1 MVRAVMKTLLSDRF
15 APITSSIGF
24 LQLGLDDAVEAL
36 TEWRRKL
43 VGAVETDELD
53 AGFPECLHALE
64 PLTGG
69 VRPRELLVDGSDGW
83 TAYFDCSL
91 RGTDA
96 VSTVGYLSRKVG
108 CQGLAITTVPHTV
121 GLTGVMN
128 GQMGSVQFEM
138 FGPLQTEFLN
148 YVRTIALSYDGSRWV
163 FEADGTEQWFEDLDA
178 YKARRVRD
186 RFTTEMLERYCKA
199 LDLDVFAPGT
209 YGPRAV
215 LVRTRVEV
223 PKDGYVMTLDEVQ
236 RWLEIVPGQVDQL
249 VG

>member
-1 MVRAVMKTLLSDRF
+1 MVRAVMKTLLSDHF

-24 LQLGLDDAVEAL
+24 LQLGLEDAVAAL
-36 TEWRRKL
+36 VEWRRKL
-43 VGAVETDELD
+43 VGAIETEELD
-53 AGFPECLHALE
+53 AGFPQCLHSLE

-69 VRPRELLVDGSDGW
+69 IRPRELLIEAADGW

-108 CQGLAITTVPHTV
+108 CQGLAITTVPHTI
-121 GLTGVMN
+121 GLPGMTN

-148 YVRTIALSYDGSRWV
+148 YVRTVAVSYDGSRWV
-163 FEADGTEQWFEDLDA
+163 FGANGTEQWFEDLDA
-178 YKARRVRD
+178 YKARKIRD
-186 RFTTEMLERYCKA
+186 RFTTELLERYCKA
-199 LDLDVFAPGT
+199 LDLDVFDADA

-215 LVRTRVEV
+215 LVRTPAEI
-223 PKDGYVMTLDEVQ
+223 PKDGYVMTLNEVQ
-236 RWLEIVPGQVDQL
+236 RWLEIIPGQVEQL
-249 VG
+249 AG